1 MREQNNEVIEIDLLR
16 LLRALWDRVWLILL
30 AGLAAAAISFSYAKF
45 LIEPRYEASI
55 LMYVNNSSFTV
66 GSTSFSINSSEI
78 SAAQSLVDTYIVIME
93 SRTTLEDVIK
103 RADVDYSYE
112 TLRSMIK
119 ASAVNGTEIFRV
131 TVNSTDPEEAALLAN
146 TISKVL
152 PNTISDVV
160 DGSSVRIVDRAV
172 VPTQKVS
179 PSITKYT
186 AIGFALGFLLCCVV
200 VALIDMFDDAIRD
213 ADYLTQ
219 TFDAPVLASVP
230 DLMGGSSANYNYNY
244 KYKYDYKY
252 NYNYYAHKKQK
263 SEREDA

>member
-16 LLRALWDRVWLILL
+16 LLRALWGRIWLILL
-30 AGLAAAAISFSYAKF
+30 AGLLAAGIGFSYARF
-45 LIEPRYEASI
+45 AVSPRYEASI
-55 LMYVNNSSFTV
+55 LMYVNNSSFSL

-112 TLRSMIK
+112 ALRKMVT
-119 ASAVNGTEIFRV
+119 AGAVNGTEIFRV

-152 PNTISDVV
+152 PDTISDVV

-186 AIGFALGFLLCCVV
+186 AIGFALGFLISSAV
-200 VALIDMFDDAIRD
+200 VALIDLFDDVIRD

-219 TFDAPVLASVP
+219 NFDAPVLASVP

-244 KYKYDYKY
+244 KYKYDY
-252 NYNYYAHKKQK
+252 YAPKKQK